1 MLKKMI
7 EKKNTLIEEMEV
19 ITNKAVEET
28 RAFDEIEDARVKE
41 IKKEIEGLEMVIKAD
56 EEKRSFEKIEE
67 NQEERKDDNE
77 VEEKRSQ
84 SEINN
89 EELRSIFTGQVQEV
103 RADAMNTATD
113 SQGGIAVNKVLSQE
127 IIKAI
132 KDRSDVYS
140 FFNGTQIKG
149 GFKIPKKATSGTAEW
164 VDENP
169 TTDPVSTVATLEMIE
184 LGQNRLYRESAITK
198 QMVNVEGLDLEGFIK
213 DDVSESMTDA
223 VESAIFNGTG
233 VKQPTGV
240 IAGIKTANKIT
251 VATRGTIT
259 VEDLKKVK
267 SKIKQAV
274 IGKSKW
280 FMNSETF
287 LLIDLL
293 TDTTGRGLI
302 QPDPTQATGYVLLG
316 LPVVLTD
323 AMATPTDAGAKCLIV
338 LATPNAYHTNTQQAF
353 SLYVYN
359 DSVFTRKGLIGYG
372 ADLFMDGKTKDDSQL
387 VGIFNKATA

>member
-1 MLKKMI
+1 MKELQ
-7 EKKNTLIEEMEV
+7 EKRNALLTEMEGLV
-19 ITNKAVEET
+19 NKAKQET
-28 RAFDEIEDARVKE
+28 RAFDETETARVEE
-41 IKKEIEGLEMVIKAD
+41 IKKEIRSIDVTIKA
-56 EEKRSFEKIEE
+56 EEEMRSFEVVEYK
-67 NQEERKDDNE
+67 QEERKGEEE

-84 SEINN
+84 NEINN
-89 EELRSIFTGQVQEV
+89 EELRSIFNGET
-103 RADAMNTATD
+103 RADAMNTQTD
-113 SQGGIAVNKVLSQE
+113 SQGGIVVNKVLSQE

-149 GFKIPKKATSGTAEW
+149 GFKIPKKATSGAAEW

-169 TTDPVSTVATLEMIE
+169 TTDPVSTVATLDMIE

-198 QMVNVEGLDLEGFIK
+198 QMVNVEGIDLEGFIK

-259 VEDLKKVK
+259 VEELKKAK
-267 SKIKQAV
+267 AKIKQAV
-274 IGKSKW
+274 VGKAKW
-280 FMNSETF
+280 FMNSDTF
-287 LLIDLL
+287 LLIDCL
-293 TDTTGRGLI
+293 TDSTGRGLI

-323 AMATPTDAGAKCLIV
+323 AMATPSDAGAKCLVV

-353 SLYVYN
+353 SLYVYT

-372 ADLFMDGKTKDDSQL
+372 ADMFMDGKTKNDDQL

>member
-1 MLKKMI
+1 MKELQ
-7 EKKNTLIEEMEV
+7 EKRNTLLTEMEGLV
-19 ITNKAVEET
+19 NKAKQET
-28 RAFDEIEDARVKE
+28 RAFDETETARVEE
-41 IKKEIEGLEMVIKAD
+41 IKKEIRSIDATIKA
-56 EEKRSFEKIEE
+56 EEEMRSFEVVEHK
-67 NQEERKDDNE
+67 QEERKGEEE

-89 EELRSIFTGQVQEV
+89 EELRAILNGET
-103 RADAMNTATD
+103 RADAMNTQTD
-113 SQGGIAVNKVLSQE
+113 SQGGIVVNKVLSQE

-149 GFKIPKKATSGTAEW
+149 GFKIPKKATSGVAEW

-169 TTDPVSTVATLEMIE
+169 TTDPVSTVATLDMIE

-198 QMVNVEGLDLEGFIK
+198 QMVNVEGIDLEGFIK

-240 IAGIKTANKIT
+240 IAGIKTTNKIT

-259 VEDLKKVK
+259 VEELKKAK
-267 SKIKQAV
+267 AKIKQAV
-274 IGKSKW
+274 VGKAKW
-280 FMNSETF
+280 FMNSDTF
-287 LLIDLL
+287 LLIDCL
-293 TDTTGRGLI
+293 TDSTGRGLI

-323 AMATPTDAGAKCLIV
+323 AMATPSDAGAKCLVV

-353 SLYVYN
+353 SLYVYT

-372 ADLFMDGKTKDDSQL
+372 ADMFMDGKTKNDDQL

>member
-1 MLKKMI
+1 MKELQ
-7 EKKNTLIEEMEV
+7 EKRNVLISEMEGLV
-19 ITNKAVEET
+19 NKAKEEV
-28 RAFDEIEDARVKE
+28 RAFDETESARVEE
-41 IKKEIEGLEMVIKAD
+41 IKKEIAGIDVTIKAEEEMRNFEKV
-56 EEKRSFEKIEE
+56 EEK
-67 NQEERKDDNE
+67 QEERKDDE
-77 VEEKRSQ
+77 KVEEKRSQ
-84 SEINN
+84 SELNN
-89 EELRSIFTGQVQEV
+89 EELRAIFTGET

-113 SQGGIAVNKVLSQE
+113 SQGGIVVNKVLSQE

-149 GFKIPKKATSGTAEW
+149 GFKIPKKATSGVAEW

-169 TTDPVSTVATLEMIE
+169 TTDPVSTVATLDMIE

-198 QMVNVEGLDLEGFIK
+198 QMVNVEGIDLEGFIK
-213 DDVSESMTDA
+213 DDISESMTDA
-223 VESAIFNGTG
+223 VEASIFNGTG

-240 IAGIKTANKIT
+240 ISGIKTANKIT

-259 VEDLKKVK
+259 VEELKKAK
-267 SKIKQAV
+267 AKIKQAV
-274 IGKSKW
+274 VGKAKW

-287 LLIDLL
+287 LVIDCL

-323 AMATPTDAGAKCLIV
+323 AIATPSDTGAKCLVV
-338 LATPNAYHTNTQQAF
+338 LATPNAYHTNTQSAF
-353 SLYVYN
+353 ALYVYT

-372 ADLFMDGKTKDDSQL
+372 ADMFMDGKTKNDDQL
-387 VGIFNKATA
+387 VGVFNKATA